1 MRGAGSSGAGTRSLW
16 GRDRRARMVW
26 RGAGSSDAEL
36 GGVELSGAELS
47 GAESSDMVN
56 ASCGVLAGCGLL
68 RARSR

>member
-1 MRGAGSSGAGTRSLW
+1 MGS
-16 GRDRRARMVW
+16 

-68 RARSR
+68 GARSR